1 MHLSHAPRHQRLVAL
16 STVAAAIAAVILLT
30 APGSSSARPT
40 GGPHHAG
47 GVRAEALV
55 KTAFNTTLHH
65 RILVTRL
72 GRSLYALSAETR
84 GRFICTN
91 RQCLYLW
98 TPLLVP
104 QGTKPTG
111 VRALG
116 TIKRPGGQIQVT
128 YRSRPLYTFNDDQ
141 RPGQVAGEGFMDV
154 GTWHAVVR

>member
-1 MHLSHAPRHQRLVAL
+1 MRVNTPSPRRLTPI
-16 STVAAAIAAVILLT
+16 STVAAAAATVILVT
-30 APGSSSARPT
+30 APGSSSAHPT
-40 GGPHHAG
+40 GGRHHAD
-47 GVRAEALV
+47 GVSAAALV

-91 RQCLYLW
+91 RQCMSLW

-104 QGTKPTG
+104 HSTKPTG
-111 VRALG
+111 VRSLG
-116 TIKRPGGQIQVT
+116 TITRPGGQIQVT
-128 YRSRPLYTFNDDQ
+128 YRGRPLYTFNDDH

-154 GTWHAVVR
+154 GTWHAVIG